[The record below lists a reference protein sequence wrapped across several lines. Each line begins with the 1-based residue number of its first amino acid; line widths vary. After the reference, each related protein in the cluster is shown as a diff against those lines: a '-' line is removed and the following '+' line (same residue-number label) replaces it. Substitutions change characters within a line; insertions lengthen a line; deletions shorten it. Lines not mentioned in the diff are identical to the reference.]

1 MSPLIRI
8 ALRYLA
14 GFLIAKGWLDA
25 TSADTLATDPEVV
38 AAVQAGLGLV
48 VAAVSE
54 WWYSRA
60 KKTGGQT

>member
-1 MSPLIRI
+1 MSPIIRI

-25 TSADTLATDPEVV
+25 TSADALATDPELV
-38 AAVQAGLGLV
+38 AAVQAGAGVV
-48 VAAVSE
+48 VAALSE

-60 KKTGGQT
+60 KKNGGRT